1 MSHPRSLGQIA
12 FKPST
17 AAALARASSALKP
30 SLLTALAPAYETGAS
45 ERTAEEQAQL
55 QSRFNEAG
63 ATIDAALR
71 QAAEQEAAEQARAQ
85 AEAATPFYLKKYGP
99 LPLWAWA
106 TGGVAAIGVGS
117 LLLRRRRS

>member
-1 MSHPRSLGQIA
+1 MSYPRVLGQIA
-12 FKPST
+12 FKPSVS
-17 AAALARASSALKP
+17 AALTKSSSAIAP
-30 SLLTALAPAYETGAS
+30 LLRVATAPAYETGPS
-45 ERTAEEQAQL
+45 ERSAEEQAQL

-106 TGGVAAIGVGS
+106 TGGVAAIGVGA